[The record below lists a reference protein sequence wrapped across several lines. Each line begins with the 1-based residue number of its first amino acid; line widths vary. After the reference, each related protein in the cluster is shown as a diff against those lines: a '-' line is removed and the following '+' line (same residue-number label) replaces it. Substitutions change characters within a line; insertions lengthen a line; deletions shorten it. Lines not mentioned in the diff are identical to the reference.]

1 MNKILIVVAVLL
13 VIILVFNVVSLS
25 GINKGWFK
33 RSTTQPSPK
42 GLDGDDSYLIS
53 INYNYGTLGY
63 CAREYDGT
71 NNGKKTDRGCHR
83 YKELL
88 TDRGDLP
95 SDSALRGVIRGGR
108 VGLAFSVLA
117 LAAVIGALVCCLL
130 IVFNIVATTTIA
142 LLGVLFTVLN
152 LIFTILAWSVMIGM
166 HRDASLATIECGLS
180 AANADYAWALA
191 LVASILALI
200 AAPLFLIGAMV
211 FGGVKG
217 GGDDGDMLT
226 YQRPPEDGVPYTL
239 MASETAQGVPL
250 KQM

>member
-1 MNKILIVVAVLL
+1 MNKILIVVGVLL
-13 VIILVFNVVSLS
+13 VIILIFNIVSLS

-33 RSTTQPSPK
+33 RSTTQPAPK
-42 GLDGDDSYLIS
+42 GLDGDKSYVVA

-63 CAREYDGT
+63 CSREYDGT

-83 YKELL
+83 YKDLV

-117 LAAVIGALVCCLL
+117 LVAVLGALICCGL
-130 IVFNIVATTTIA
+130 IIFNIVATSMIA
-142 LLGVLFTVLN
+142 FLGVLLTVLN
-152 LIFTILAWSVMIGM
+152 LIFTILAWSVMLGM
-166 HRDASLATIECGLS
+166 HRNASLGQIECGLS
-180 AANADYAWALA
+180 DANADYAWALA

-200 AAPLFLIGAMV
+200 AAPLFLIGAV
-211 FGGVKG
+211 LFGGAKG
-217 GGDDGDMLT
+217 DGDTNDMLT
-226 YQRPPEDGVPYTL
+226 YQRPPDEGVPYTL
-239 MASETAQGVPL
+239 MASETGQGVPL